1 MQWRRLGGDGDGW
14 GVGGGGGVGEDVVA
28 GYEKQSTT
36 TTNSILFAS
45 DSQRP
50 RQKVNQ
56 YSIGK

>member
-1 MQWRRLGGDGDGW
+1 MGMGW
-14 GVGGGGGVGEDVVA
+14 GVGVGEGVVA

>member
-1 MQWRRLGGDGDGW
+1 MGMGW
-14 GVGGGGGVGEDVVA
+14 GVGVVEGVVA
-28 GYEKQSTT
+28 GHEKQSTT